1 MSLYRYAYQ
10 SSGTATKDEH
20 TPPSGSTFDTA
31 VLGLTDIRFYYKLS
45 EGSGTDMYDAAGS
58 NDGTY
63 AGAPTLTAAGPTT
76 DGDYGATFNGTDQ
89 YGYVSHDSAF
99 NFGTSDMTIGAFI
112 KDASWPSASSW
123 VVAHHGDGDSGT
135 WEMYQRDTVVN
146 MATRG
151 PGGSPTIYSTTGLD
165 DGAWHLVGFSADR
178 DGNLQWYDNGAASGS
193 PVSISASSATALDF
207 TGTLWVGRR
216 QSAGYSSASIA
227 RVFGCGSLLSSGDW
241 STLYAAR

>member
-31 VLGLTDIRFYYKLS
+31 VLGLTDIRFYYKLA

-76 DGDYGATFNGTDQ
+76 DGDYGVTFNGTDQ
-89 YGYVSHDSAF
+89 YGYVSHDAAF
-99 NFGTSDMTIGAFI
+99 DFGTSDVTIGAFV
-112 KDASWPSASSW
+112 KDASWPTAGANW
-123 VVAHHGDGDSGT
+123 VAAHHGDGDSGT
-135 WEMYQRDTVVN
+135 WEMYQADTLTR
-146 MATRG
+146 MATRFLG
-151 PGGSPTIYSTTGLD
+151 VSAYSATGLD

-178 DGNLQWYDNGAASGS
+178 SGNIQWYVDGAASGS